1 MLQIWQAIYRGW
13 NTKNRAEFWIIISA
27 FVIVLASIVFTYKS
41 FLKLVALA
49 LNPKNH

>member
-1 MLQIWQAIYRGW
+1 MIRIWQAIYRRW
-13 NTKNRAEFWIIISA
+13 DSKNRAEFWVIMTAFFIIL
-27 FVIVLASIVFTYKS
+27 VSIIFTYKS